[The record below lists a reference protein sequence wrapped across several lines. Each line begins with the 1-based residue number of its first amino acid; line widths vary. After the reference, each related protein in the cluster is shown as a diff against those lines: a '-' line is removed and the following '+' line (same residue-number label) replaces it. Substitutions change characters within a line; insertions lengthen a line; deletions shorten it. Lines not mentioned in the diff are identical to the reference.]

1 MHCLRKLVVIL
12 CYFCAEMKHI
22 LVKAQFRI
30 LQLSLLFL
38 IIIGYEKSNAQS
50 FFLKNDYD
58 TTYIY
63 SATEKLTSRLLS
75 SLSDTEI
82 LFRDR
87 NLNSSLSYSIHSEL
101 RYGIGFNYSVF
112 GVNLSFSPFNNAAAV
127 SKYGETKSIDLRI
140 NLYGRRVIFDLYL
153 LNHSG
158 FYLSNP
164 EAALD
169 GWTDVEAY
177 PLRPDI
183 HVFSS
188 GIVTQ
193 YIFNNR
199 KFSLRATYL
208 QNEWQKKS
216 AGSFIVGAN
225 LFYMLFDAD
234 SSFIPSNMKYPDFI
248 GGYKLNHSSSL
259 NIGINGGYSHTFV
272 LKQNFFLSLG
282 LSVGPQFSYSVVTS
296 EYLSQS
302 RNTAGTFGLNGLIR
316 GGIGYN
322 SKKVYAGIFFI
333 SENLAHTSA
342 LKDVSSILS
351 AGIIKLNL
359 VYRFTLKKPI
369 KFLNPNYWKFL
380 QPKDSKG

>member
-1 MHCLRKLVVIL
+1 MC
-12 CYFCAEMKHI
+12 
-22 LVKAQFRI
+22 
-30 LQLSLLFL
+30 
-38 IIIGYEKSNAQS
+38 GEKSYSQS

-75 SLSDTEI
+75 SISDTEI
-82 LFRDR
+82 SFRDR
-87 NLNSSLSYSIHSEL
+87 NLNSTLTYSINSEL
-101 RYGIGFNYSVF
+101 HFGFGFNYSVF
-112 GVNLSFSPFNNAAAV
+112 GVNVSFSPFNNV
-127 SKYGETKSIDLRI
+127 SEESKYGKTKSIDLRI
-140 NLYGRRVIFDLYL
+140 NLYGRSVIFDLYL

-164 EAALD
+164 EAILE
-169 GWTDVEAY
+169 GWTDVEGH

-183 HVFSS
+183 HVFST

-193 YIFNNR
+193 YIFNNK

-216 AGSFIVGAN
+216 AGSFIVGAS

-234 SSFIPSNMKYPDFI
+234 SSFIPSNIQNPDFI

-259 NIGINGGYSHTFV
+259 NIGVNGGYSYTFV
-272 LKQNFFLSLG
+272 LKQNFFVSLG
-282 LSVGPQFSYSVVTS
+282 LTVGPQFSYSVVTS
-296 EYLSQS
+296 EYMSQS
-302 RNTAGTFGLNGLIR
+302 RNAAGTFGLNGLLR
-316 GGIGYN
+316 GGLGYN
-322 SKKVYAGIFFI
+322 SKKIYVGIFFI
-333 SENLAHTSA
+333 SENLGHTSA
-342 LKDVSSILS
+342 LNNVSSLLS
-351 AGIIKLNL
+351 TSIIKLNL

-380 QPKDSKG
+380 YPKEDRN